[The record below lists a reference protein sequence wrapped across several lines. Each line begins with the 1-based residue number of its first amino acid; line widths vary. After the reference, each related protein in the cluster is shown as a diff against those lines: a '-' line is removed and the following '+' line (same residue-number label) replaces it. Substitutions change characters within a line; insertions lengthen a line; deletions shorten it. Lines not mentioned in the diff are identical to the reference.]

1 MTILIFF
8 ITILILVLIHEFGHF
23 FAAKKFNIKVLE
35 FGFGIPPKI
44 FGKKWGETLVS
55 LNWLPFG
62 GFVRL
67 LGEDDNDPKA
77 LKDKRSFA
85 SQHVLKRIIVVLAG
99 VAMNLSLAWVLFWII
114 LASQGFKTQL
124 PLLSPHQFVGS
135 IQTNEKVVLI
145 SSVSPNSPA
154 DQASIKPGER
164 LIAFNSQT
172 IGSSSELIDLIKQNA
187 GEKINLTLSDV
198 QKKSSRQVEIIP
210 RKDPP
215 EGEGPLG
222 VSLGSFEIANLNY
235 DNFAQ
240 KILAGP
246 LHSYNLA
253 SYSMEIFAKTIQAAI
268 AQGNIGPV
276 SQTVAGPVGITALIG
291 DIMAV
296 KNPLIPYLEFL
307 AMLSLNLAIINVL
320 PFPGLDG
327 GRLVFLL
334 WEALTRKKVSPTVE
348 KYIHSAGLIIL
359 IGFIILVT
367 ESDIK
372 KLL

>member
-1 MTILIFF
+1 MTVLIFL

-23 FAAKKFNIKVLE
+23 FVAKKFNIKVLE

-44 FGKKWGETLVS
+44 FGKKWGETLIS

-67 LGEDDNDPKA
+67 LGEDDNDPQA

-85 SQHVLKRIIVVLAG
+85 SQHVVKRIMVVLAG
-99 VAMNLSLAWVLFWII
+99 VVMNLSLAWVLFWLI

-124 PLLSPHQFVGS
+124 PLLSPHQFVGC
-135 IQTNEKVVLI
+135 IQTNEKVILVSSI
-145 SSVSPNSPA
+145 SPDSPA
-154 DQASIKPGER
+154 SQAGINPGER
-164 LIAFNSQT
+164 IIALNGQPITDSSQLT
-172 IGSSSELIDLIKQNA
+172 DQIKELVGQKVI
-187 GEKINLTLSDV
+187 LTLSDV
-198 QKKSSRQVEIIP
+198 QNKSSRQVEITP

-215 EGEGPLG
+215 AGQGAMG
-222 VSLGSFEIANLNY
+222 VGLGSFEIANLNY

-246 LHSYNLA
+246 LHSYNLTA
-253 SYSMEIFAKTIQAAI
+253 YSIEIFANTIQASI
-268 AQGNIGPV
+268 ASGNIGPV
-276 SQTVAGPVGITALIG
+276 SQTVAGPVGITSLIG
-291 DIMAV
+291 DILAV

-334 WEALTRKKVSPTVE
+334 WEAFTRKKVSPTIE
-348 KYIHSAGLIIL
+348 KYIHSVGLVIL
-359 IGFIILVT
+359 IAFILLVT
-367 ESDIK
+367 VSDIK
-372 KLL
+372 KLF